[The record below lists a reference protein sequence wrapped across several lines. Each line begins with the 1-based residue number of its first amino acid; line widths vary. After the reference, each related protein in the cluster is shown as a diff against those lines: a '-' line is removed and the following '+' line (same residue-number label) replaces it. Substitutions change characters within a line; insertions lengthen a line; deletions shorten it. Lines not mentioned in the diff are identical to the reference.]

1 VELDSPYLHC
11 IHYVNYPDAAPTPG
25 AMTRDG
31 QAALQSVVESGDAFE
46 GSHHLSVDCRRSGT
60 RSAYGTLSVIC
71 CA

>member
-1 VELDSPYLHC
+1 MEFDRQYLHC
-11 IHYVNYPDAAPTPG
+11 IHYVNYLDAAPTPG

-31 QAALQSVVESGDAFE
+31 QAALQSVVEWRDAFE
-46 GSHHLSVDCRRSGT
+46 GSHHLSVDCRCSGT